1 MSTLYVFGCSYS
13 GLYDDTILWDPE
25 IKKYYDFRGGNFPL
39 TWSELLAKELNL
51 NLVNTARWGADNYE
65 IFEKFCIESNQ
76 IKEGDVV
83 LIGWTG
89 INRFRLYSD
98 NSQKLNSV
106 NIWTKL
112 GNNFENISQKTIDEV
127 SVNRTNKKWA
137 DEIRN
142 WMLLINRFSEMGNF
156 KVINWTFFNDIYEI
170 DILNYLLDS
179 GGEYITHETNGLI
192 INEHMGE
199 KGHIRQCEHFKSLI
213 LK

>member
-1 MSTLYVFGCSYS
+1 MSKLYVFGCSYS
-13 GLYDDTILWDPE
+13 GVYDDTLLWDPE

-39 TWSELLAKELNL
+39 TWSEILANDLNFKL
-51 NLVNTARWGADNYE
+51 INTARWGADNYE
-65 IFEKFCIESNQ
+65 MFEKFCIESNQ

-89 INRFRLYSD
+89 INRFRLYSEY
-98 NSQKLNSV
+98 SQKLTSV

-112 GNNFENISQKTIDEV
+112 GNNFENISQNTINEI
-127 SVNRTNKKWA
+127 SVNRTNQKWA

-142 WMLLINRFSEMGNF
+142 WML
-156 KVINWTFFNDIYEI
+156 VINELSKMGKFQVIYWSFFNDMGELN
-170 DILNYLLDS
+170 ILNHLLDS
-179 GGEYITHETNGLI
+179 GAEYITHETNGLI

-199 KGHIRQCEHFKSLI
+199 KGHIRQFEYFKSLI